1 MEFRRCMPPCT
12 RFMAREDPH
21 SKCILCLGFS
31 HAREAVYGT
40 SNCKICDD
48 FRLITLRSRL
58 EDYERESSKFSRRAS
73 STNAPPREIAAS
85 RRAASWGSDVELEEM
100 ESEQTGLAFSLP
112 PSPDRARANSPVEF
126 LPDFLF
132 PSPKA
137 RDFVSFGLDDILH
150 TAASDSE
157 DFGPAL
163 ADALPPSGQE
173 ARPSA
178 AYSELVDVL
187 SRATEKLAL
196 DWPDEPRESR
206 ASKLDD
212 RFLIGAHS
220 KLERRKLPFF
230 SDLHREISSSWK
242 QPFSSRLTNAAAAD
256 FTNLV
261 GSVEQG
267 YSAMPVIEDTL
278 ASHLSPSL
286 APSWKSRPLLP
297 SKPCRTTF
305 ALIGKSYIPSLHT
318 MAILQAYQVDVLK
331 EMDEG
336 TGLTPEAVKELRRA
350 TDLAL
355 RATKH
360 TARAVGR
367 FMAASV
373 AAERHLWLNLTEIRE
388 KEKTFLMDA
397 PISQSGLFGEAVSAV
412 VDKFRSAKTQSAA
425 LNQFMPRRARDFST
439 PSSSVSREQPP
450 PRREP
455 PSGGA
460 QATRLPPTT
469 VWGARG
475 QSSSRQQPRKRVNMK
490 RPNKPAAS
498 ANPGRS
504 WPPGRNEESRFTVTG
519 RGQTAKAFLP
529 APNALSSLKSV
540 TTTLRGLVCRSNSPS
555 FSLGLAVGGRVRLSP
570 FAARPFA
577 AGEPH
582 VRRHSCF
589 SPAVY
594 GTRAGHPQHF
604 SLRHPE
610 QGRRGL
616 SFTVEGAAASRPSR
630 HPISGMSSLAR
641 HYDSSVTLP
650 SRMGAFTRGIAVG
663 SPHNSNRLHSSV
675 WEKSPPFRRGSPDSS
690 KQRRCLL
697 VRELSSHLQKGAIEE
712 VPQSE
717 VEQGF
722 FSRYFLVP
730 KRDGGLRPILDLRR
744 LNLSLYKGKFKML
757 TMRTIM
763 SQVQEGDW
771 FVTIDLKD
779 AYFHIQVVHRHRRFL
794 RFAFGGKAYQY
805 KVLPFGLALA
815 PRTFTK
821 CMDAAL
827 APLRLQGIRV
837 LNYLDDWLILA
848 HSRELVSR
856 HRDIVLGHIHS
867 LGLRMN
873 AKKSVLLPS
882 QRTVFLGV
890 RLDSVQMQA
899 RLAPARIPVFTAC
912 LARFKLGHHVS
923 VGTCRRLLG
932 LMAAASPVLPLGLL
946 HMRPFLWWMKELRLH
961 PTVPATCLVRVSRSC
976 CRRLL
981 MWRDPVFL
989 RSGVRM
995 GAIHRRHMITTDA
1008 SMTDWGAVFEGRPAS
1023 GEWKEEFLFWHIN
1036 CLELRAVFLA
1046 LKYFLPVLGEHHV
1059 IVRTDNMA
1067 VVSHINRQGG
1077 SRSRTLDRLT
1087 RHLLL
1092 WSQDKFL
1099 SLRAVHVPG
1108 VLNLAAD
1115 FLSRQKLKPGE
1126 WMLNRQ
1132 TVSQIWDLFG
1142 KAEVDLFASQ
1152 GSSQCP
1158 LWFSLN
1164 FPTTLG
1170 IDAFAHPWPNV
1181 SLYAFPPIKLIPA
1194 VLCRVKVSGARLL
1207 LIAPF
1212 WPSQTWFSELTPL
1225 LYRPPWEI
1233 PIRRDLLSQ
1242 LQGKIWHPQP
1252 ELWKLW
1258 VWPIQGQGLW
1268 LMVCLPKFRK
1278 P

>member
-12 RFMAREDPH
+12 RFIAREDPH
-21 SKCILCLGFS
+21 SKCILCLGYS

-48 FRLITLRSRL
+48 FRLITLRSWL

-73 STNAPPREIAAS
+73 STNAPPREAAPS

-126 LPDFLF
+126 LPDFQF

-157 DFGPAL
+157 DFGPAS
-163 ADALPPSGQE
+163 ADALPPNGQG

-267 YSAMPVIEDTL
+267 YTAMPVIEDTL

-297 SKPCRTTF
+297 SKPCRTTS
-305 ALIGKSYIPSLHT
+305 ALIGKSYIAAGQAGMALHT
-318 MAILQAYQVDVLK
+318 MAILQAYQADVLK

-336 TGLTPEAVKELRRA
+336 TGLTPEAMKELRRA

-367 FMAASV
+367 SMA

-388 KEKTFLMDA
+388 KEKVFLMDA
-397 PISQSGLFGEAVSAV
+397 PISQSGLFGEAVNAV

-425 LNQFMPRRARDFST
+425 LKQFMPRRARDFST
-439 PSSSVSREQPP
+439 PSSSVSREQPL

-460 QATRLPPTT
+460 QATRPPPTA

-475 QSSSRQQPRKRVNMK
+475 RSSSRQQPRKRVNMK

-529 APNALSSLKSV
+529 APNTLSSLKSV
-540 TTTLRGLVCRSNSPS
+540 TATLRGLVCRSNSPS
-555 FSLGLAVGGRVRLSP
+555 FSLPVHL
-570 FAARPFA
+570 
-577 AGEPH
+577 
-582 VRRHSCF
+582 
-589 SPAVY
+589 
-594 GTRAGHPQHF
+594 PQ
-604 SLRHPE
+604 
-610 QGRRGL
+610 
-616 SFTVEGAAASRPSR
+616 ASRMLGDTAVSLLQCTEPVPATRQPSTSLSVIPSKDAEGSPSR
-630 HPISGMSSLAR
+630 WRVPLLPGLLDTPSQVCLPLHDTMIPLSHFLREWERLPGVSLWVLRTIRTGYTLQFGKNPPRFNGVHLTVVNSAAKA
-641 HYDSSVTLP
+641 SVL
-650 SRMGAFTRGIAVG
+650 
-663 SPHNSNRLHSSV
+663 
-675 WEKSPPFRRGSPDSS
+675 
-690 KQRRCLL
+690 QQ
-697 VRELSSHLQKGAIEE
+697 ELSSLLQKGAIEE

-717 VEQGF
+717 VERGF

-744 LNLSLYKGKFKML
+744 LNLALYKGKFKML

-779 AYFHIQVVHRHRRFL
+779 AYFHIQVVQRHRRFL

-805 KVLPFGLALA
+805 RVLPFGLALA

-923 VGTCRRLLG
+923 VGTWRRLLG

-961 PTVPATCLVRVSRSC
+961 PTVPATRLVRVSRSC
-976 CRRLL
+976 CRHLL

-1008 SMTDWGAVFEGRPAS
+1008 SMTGWGAVFEGRPAS
-1023 GEWKEEFLFWHIN
+1023 GEWEEEFLFWHIN

-1046 LKYFLPVLGEHHV
+1046 LKCFLPVLGEHHV

-1077 SRSRTLDRLT
+1077 SRSRTLDRLA

-1152 GSSQCP
+1152 ESSQCP
-1158 LWFSLN
+1158 LRFSLS

-1181 SLYAFPPIKLIPA
+1181 NLYAFPPIKLIPA